1 MATKT
6 VRAADLRGY
15 HPDSEAAVTETDR
28 EQAARIAALELRVE
42 LLETDVRRLTARLE
56 EVEARLAG

>member
-1 MATKT
+1 
-6 VRAADLRGY
+6 
-15 HPDSEAAVTETDR
+15 VTETDR

-56 EVEARLAG
+56 EVEARLGA